1 MKRVLF
7 PVLLGLLMV
16 FIFLMSAQPADDST
30 ETSSWFCTTSAHIL
44 LSDFETFDIAT
55 QSQIIEKLSFAV
67 RKTAHFTEYAL
78 LGFLWYLWLKKRKY
92 SPLTALAATALYAV
106 TDELH
111 QSFVPG
117 RSCELRD
124 VLVDT
129 SGGLFGILIGFTVLS
144 AVYCLRHKNVTE
156 KGGWK

>member
-1 MKRVLF
+1 MKHMIL
-7 PVLLGLLMV
+7 PILLALLMG

-30 ETSSWFCTTSAHIL
+30 ETSSRFCTLAAHVL
-44 LSDFETFDIAT
+44 LSDFEDFDTVT
-55 QSQIIEKLSFAV
+55 QNQIIEKLSFAV

-78 LGFLWYLWLKKRKY
+78 LGFLWYMWLRKRKY

-111 QSFVPG
+111 QAFVPG

-129 SGGLFGILIGFTVLS
+129 SGGLFGIIAGFAVL
-144 AVYCLRHKNVTE
+144 AVLHCLLHREVTE
-156 KGGWK
+156 KGSWK

>member
-1 MKRVLF
+1 MKRSFL
-7 PVLLGLLMV
+7 PLLLVLLMG

-30 ETSSWFCTTSAHIL
+30 ETSSRFCTLAAHIL
-44 LSDFETFDIAT
+44 LSDFEDFDNAM
-55 QSQIIEKLSFAV
+55 QCRIINKLSFAV

-78 LGFLWYLWLKKRKY
+78 LGFLWYMQLRKRKH
-92 SPLTALAATALYAV
+92 SPVTALAATALYAV

-111 QSFVPG
+111 QAFVPG

-129 SGGLFGILIGFTVLS
+129 GGGLFGILAGFAVL
-144 AVYCLRHKNVTE
+144 AVFYCLRHKEITE
-156 KGGWK
+156 KGSWK